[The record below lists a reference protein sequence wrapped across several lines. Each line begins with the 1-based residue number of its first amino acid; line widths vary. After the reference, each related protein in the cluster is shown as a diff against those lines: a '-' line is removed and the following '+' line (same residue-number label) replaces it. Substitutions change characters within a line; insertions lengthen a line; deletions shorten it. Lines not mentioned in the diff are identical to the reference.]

1 MRTSLIILLLDLNH
15 GTTSKSTSAVD
26 GIAKSTTSKPK
37 FQLDESDT
45 ESESEVRLRD
55 KPTQRKQA
63 DQKYVNNNYAIS
75 VSELFTLIYPERCAI
90 YLKENLNHSLHVVF

>member
-15 GTTSKSTSAVD
+15 ETTSKSTSVVD
-26 GIAKSTTSKPK
+26 GIAKSTTSKSK

-45 ESESEVRLRD
+45 ESESEVRLCN

-63 DQKYVNNNYAIS
+63 DQKYVNDNYAIS
-75 VSELFTLIYPERCAI
+75 VFKLFILIYSEKCVI
-90 YLKENLNHSLHVVF
+90 YLKKNLNHSLYVVF